1 MSIESAAERAAAEIQ
16 TSFEAIFEG
25 LTDFSSTVGPAILA
39 QRGNRKRFIDGDL
52 KPVKALAVKFMAA
65 HPVVEGAGMLV
76 APGGIH
82 ADRGTIDW
90 WRHDDAGT
98 DSKVLF
104 NLTPESGSSYD
115 FQSLPWFNAVALTGR
130 RAIAGPYVDYG
141 GMDQYIITLM
151 VPLDLGAGVL
161 GMVGC
166 DIEVADLEKT
176 MVPLLRRIPG
186 DAALLSNEDR
196 VILGNS
202 GRFLVGNR
210 VRETP
215 HRGGIID
222 VGLHDVGLRLVFAQH
237 ANDA

>member
-1 MSIESAAERAAAEIQ
+1 MSVDSAAVRAAVEIQ
-16 TSFEAIFEG
+16 TWFEAIFEG
-25 LTDFSSTVGPAILA
+25 LTDFSSTIGPAIVA
-39 QRGNRKRFIDGDL
+39 ARGRRKRFVDADL
-52 KPVKALAVKFMAA
+52 KPVKALAVKFLAA
-65 HPVVEGAGMLV
+65 NPVVEGAGMLV

-82 ADRGTIDW
+82 ENRGTIDW
-90 WRHDDAGT
+90 WRHDDEGT

-115 FQSLPWFNAVALTGR
+115 FQSLPWFNAVAETGR
-130 RAIAGPYVDYG
+130 PAIAGPYVDYG

-151 VPLDLGAGVL
+151 VPLDLGPDVL

-210 VRETP
+210 VRQTP
-215 HRGGIID
+215 QNGGIID
-222 VGLHDVGLRLVFAQH
+222 VAVHDLGLRLVFAEH
-237 ANDA
+237 AEDL

>member
-1 MSIESAAERAAAEIQ
+1 MSLDSAAEHAADAVQ
-16 TSFEAIFEG
+16 TWFGSIFDG
-25 LTDFSSTVGPAILA
+25 LTEFSSAIGPAVIA
-39 QRGNRKRFIDGDL
+39 QQGRRKRIVEADL
-52 KPVKALAVKFMAA
+52 KPVKALAVKFLAA
-65 HPVVEGAGMLV
+65 NPVVEGAGMLV
-76 APGGIH
+76 APGAI
-82 ADRGTIDW
+82 DENRGTIDW
-90 WRHDDAGT
+90 WRHDDEGT

-115 FQSLPWFNAVALTGR
+115 FQSLPWFNTVAETGR

-141 GMDQYIITLM
+141 GMDQYIVTLM
-151 VPLDLGAGVL
+151 VPLNLGPDIL

-186 DAALLSNEDR
+186 DAALLSSENR

-210 VRETP
+210 VRQSP
-215 HRGGIID
+215 PRGGIID
-222 VGLHDVGLRLVFAQH
+222 VGLHDLGLRLVFAEH
-237 ANDA
+237 AEHA

>member
-1 MSIESAAERAAAEIQ
+1 MSIDTAVARAATEIQ
-16 TSFEAIFEG
+16 TRFGAIFDG
-25 LTDFSSTVGPAILA
+25 LTDFSSAIGPAVIA
-39 QRGNRKRFIDGDL
+39 QRGRRKRFLDADL
-52 KPVKALAVKFMAA
+52 KPVKALAVKFLAA
-65 HPVVEGAGMLV
+65 NPVVEGAGMLV
-76 APGGIH
+76 APGGI
-82 ADRGTIDW
+82 DENRGTIDW
-90 WRHDDAGT
+90 WRHDDEGT

-115 FQSLPWFNAVALTGR
+115 FQSLPWFNTVAETGR

-151 VPLDLGAGVL
+151 VPLDLGPDVL

-186 DAALLSNEDR
+186 DAALLSSEDR

-210 VRETP
+210 VRQSP
-215 HRGGIID
+215 PDGGIID
-222 VGLHDVGLRLVFAQH
+222 VGLRDLGLRLVFAEH
-237 ANDA
+237 ADDA